1 MMGVEV
7 RSESVLLPCLD
18 DCDVQIRKSC
28 EVTVNEFERR
38 YHNRVWN
45 YGDLNSIACEQL
57 FDEACTYR
65 IAPDNFK
72 AIQPYLLAGLDASF
86 AKNVQVGDLMLGGEN
101 FGVESYYNMQL
112 SV

>member
-1 MMGVEV
+1 MRRLSAIGVEKYV
-7 RSESVLLPCLD
+7 ASPATVAMTALTGVLTVEVERTDAKYPYWEMPK
-18 DCDVQIRKSC
+18 VW
-28 EVTVNEFERR
+28 VTVNEFERR

-86 AKNVQVGDLMLGGEN
+86 AKT
-101 FGVESYYNMQL
+101 SRWAT
-112 SV
+112 

>member
-1 MMGVEV
+1 MRRLSAIGVEKYV
-7 RSESVLLPCLD
+7 ASPATVAMTALTGVLTVEVERTDAKYPYWEMPK
-18 DCDVQIRKSC
+18 VW
-28 EVTVNEFERR
+28 VTVNEFERR

-72 AIQPYLLAGLDASF
+72 AIQP
-86 AKNVQVGDLMLGGEN
+86 
-101 FGVESYYNMQL
+101 
-112 SV
+112 

>member
-1 MMGVEV
+1 MS
-7 RSESVLLPCLD
+7 RASF
-18 DCDVQIRKSC
+18 
-28 EVTVNEFERR
+28 T
-38 YHNRVWN
+38 NRVWN

-86 AKNVQVGDLMLGGEN
+86 AKNVQVGDLMLGGEK
-101 FGVESYYNMQL
+101 FRLWEAITTCGCRFKGGRYQSDYREIGGSPFF
-112 SV
+112 